1 MLILILQIIHLVTV
15 KVMGLDK
22 LMDTIEFVL
31 KNKEKISRDLKA
43 AKSLEKC
50 FLIFQEIN
58 NIGGRDEHG

>member
-1 MLILILQIIHLVTV
+1 
-15 KVMGLDK
+15 MGLDK

-58 NIGGRDEHG
+58 NIGGRDEHGWHLSFLI